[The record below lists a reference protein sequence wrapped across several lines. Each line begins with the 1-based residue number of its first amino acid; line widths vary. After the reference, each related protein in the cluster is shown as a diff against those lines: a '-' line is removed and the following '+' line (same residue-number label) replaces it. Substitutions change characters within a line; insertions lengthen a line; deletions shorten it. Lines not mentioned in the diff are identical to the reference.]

1 MTNKLENSETSPKRR
16 ALFWPLFLVALL
28 VGHVGI
34 LSVAAYIASSDPSVA
49 AEPDF
54 YEKALAWEANQKLV
68 REPAEDG
75 YEVTPLLEPHSSQT
89 GKGKLS
95 LALTREGQ
103 PPTQATVTATI
114 FHAARSGDRQ
124 QLTLTERKPG
134 LFVAPASL
142 DRDGRW
148 EVRFELTTPE
158 RIYRFV
164 RTIEVNGTTR

>member
-1 MTNKLENSETSPKRR
+1 MTNKLENSDDSPKRR
-16 ALFWPLFLVALL
+16 GLFWPLFLVALL

-54 YEKALAWEANQKLV
+54 YEKALAWEQNQKLV

-75 YEVTPLLEPHSSQT
+75 YEVTPLLEPHSSAT
-89 GKGKLS
+89 GQGQLS

-103 PPTQATVTATI
+103 PLPQSTVSATI

-124 QLTLTERKPG
+124 HLTLTERKPG
-134 LFVAPASL
+134 LFVAPANL
-142 DRDGRW
+142 HRDGRW

-158 RIYRFV
+158 RVYRFV
-164 RTIEVNGTTR
+164 RTIKVNGTTQ